1 MSQSAIEVFEE
12 MLDRI
17 GIEGA
22 LALQMSIALKI
33 SDAVKHMQ
41 NAELTPQ
48 ECAFMAIWIDSLV
61 ELKVGQLMGDVEEGD
76 DDNPFEVGRP
86 GGGVFG

>member
-48 ECAFMAIWIDSLV
+48 ECAFMAIWI